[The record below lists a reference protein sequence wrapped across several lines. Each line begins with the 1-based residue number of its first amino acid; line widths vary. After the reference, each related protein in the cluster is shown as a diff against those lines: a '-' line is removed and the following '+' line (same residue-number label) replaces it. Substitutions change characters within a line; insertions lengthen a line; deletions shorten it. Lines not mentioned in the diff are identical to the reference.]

1 MSLGVACRFLQPFI
15 DARAHPTS
23 VRSSHASGAFAP
35 LLAGTNRCRL
45 RWFHGALP
53 HQEPASHGLFAPAF
67 AVAFHLRGR
76 DRLWA
81 EAPEQ
86 RQTRG
91 LGRFARALL
100 VALRAPGS
108 PTRLV
113 VRSGEPLASSLRPRS
128 LSDAAPRRATP
139 LKRPRCFLSRW
150 NPYVTGG
157 LLLRARLGRSTVTPP
172 PKRHCSG
179 ALAPFSPLLQRLP
192 LTRKAPEPARPS
204 EPWEPKPPGGL
215 AGRCAH
221 HDIYDRISSRADV
234 PRTSWALSRT
244 NQVSTQYKKH
254 PNNAFFLALLAHRVV
269 HSFSTQSALSLGISR
284 ALLQVALWADAC
296 AVAICTY

>member
-1 MSLGVACRFLQPFI
+1 
-15 DARAHPTS
+15 
-23 VRSSHASGAFAP
+23 
-35 LLAGTNRCRL
+35 LLADFCNRCRRAGTPDERSILAREWSFRPATRRHQPMPVALISTVRCRTGNL
-45 RWFHGALP
+45 RATVRSRRL
-53 HQEPASHGLFAPAF
+53 SH
-67 AVAFHLRGR
+67 VAFHLRGR

-108 PTRLV
+108 PARLV
-113 VRSGEPLASSLRPRS
+113 VRSGVPLASSLRPRS
-128 LSDAAPRRATP
+128 LSDASPRRATP
-139 LKRPRCFLSRW
+139 LKRPRCFLPRW

-179 ALAPFSPLLQRLP
+179 ALAPFSPLLQCLP
-192 LTRKAPEPARPS
+192 LTRKAPEAARPS
-204 EPWEPKPPGGL
+204 RPWEPKPPGGL

-254 PNNAFFLALLAHRVV
+254 PNNAFFLHFFPTGLSTASPPVRPFPRVFPALCRESLCGQRGAYA
-269 HSFSTQSALSLGISR
+269 QCALFDLSE
-284 ALLQVALWADAC
+284 
-296 AVAICTY
+296 